1 MRTPLK
7 VGGVLYGVLYGVRLL
22 SSHTPEHT
30 MLYIHMYTCT
40 LVEVFCVAGIPFQVE
55 GWAIDTVSNI
65 CLYLLPPSPFIHS
78 SFSFILPPSSFL
90 LPPSSFRLSSF
101 SVEGWSD
108 SSGAS
113 GGGFS
118 EQWAMPSYQVNNLLT
133 RLYKQPINTPR

>member
-1 MRTPLK
+1 MYTY
-7 VGGVLYGVLYGVRLL
+7 V
-22 SSHTPEHT
+22 
-30 MLYIHMYTCT
+30 HMYTSG
-40 LVEVFCVAGIPFQVE
+40 VSYVDGILFQVE